1 MSTKELILLNCG
13 AEEDSWKSLGQ
24 QGDQSI
30 PWTARRSKQSILKDI
45 NPEYSLEALML
56 KLQILWSPDVK
67 SRLIGK
73 DPDAGK
79 DRGQEEK
86 GATENEM
93 VGWHHWLNG
102 HEFEQTPGDSE
113 GQGSLVCC
121 SSWGSQRV
129 RHDLATE
136 KQQSIL
142 SAK

>member
-1 MSTKELILLNCG
+1 MRV
-13 AEEDSWKSLGQ
+13 
-24 QGDQSI
+24 

-67 SRLIGK
+67 SRLIRK

-93 VGWHHWLNG
+93 VGWHH
-102 HEFEQTPGDSE
+102 
-113 GQGSLVCC
+113 
-121 SSWGSQRV
+121 
-129 RHDLATE
+129 
-136 KQQSIL
+136 
-142 SAK
+142 